1 MPLYIVETVQIFRIA
16 YAVECEKAEYA
27 KDYVTCNEVE
37 EFGQTHLDEL
47 ITSVREVTTME
58 YLNQFDEISDYLKS
72 WTPELKMR
80 FIKNAANSTDRTS

>member
-58 YLNQFDEISDYLKS
+58 YLNQFDEMSDYLKN
-72 WTPELKMR
+72 WKPTQKLR
-80 FIKNAANSTDRTS
+80 FIKNAADSTDRTS